1 MLLFAA
7 FSVLNDLQSFVQ
19 ISFLYGCSKPEWS
32 KTLKSS
38 PIMFVSVFAIVSHA
52 AAYCHI
58 YLHSIGGFKNI
69 LTENIG
75 RSRMGMSGEIPPDS
89 DNSE

>member
-1 MLLFAA
+1 
-7 FSVLNDLQSFVQ
+7 
-19 ISFLYGCSKPEWS
+19 
-32 KTLKSS
+32 
-38 PIMFVSVFAIVSHA
+38 MFVSVFTIVSHA
-52 AAYCHI
+52 AAYYHI

-89 DNSE
+89 DNSEWGEKPPTLNRSGEIGFQTLLFWLLLSLFKHC

>member
-1 MLLFAA
+1 
-7 FSVLNDLQSFVQ
+7 
-19 ISFLYGCSKPEWS
+19 
-32 KTLKSS
+32 
-38 PIMFVSVFAIVSHA
+38 MFVSVFAIVSHA
-52 AAYCHI
+52 AAYYHI

-89 DNSE
+89 DNSDWGENPHFEQEWRNRVSNVAFLAAVELF